1 MSSIEKT
8 FQVKGMTCASC
19 VNTVEKALKD
29 VPGVE
34 EASVNLASEK
44 VRVQMRAEVP
54 EPTLSL
60 AIKNAG
66 YEAVFGPPLNPEAQA
81 RTEGRE
87 VLISALLTLPLI
99 HPFSPPFLIQLSFA
113 SLVQVGFGRKF
124 YLGAYHALKQ
134 KTGNMDLL
142 IAVGTT
148 AAFGLSFMGHHP
160 YFESAASILTLV
172 KLGKWLELRAKAKTT
187 QNLKALE
194 DLKPT
199 FARVVFGDQAFEM
212 PVSGVKVGDRM
223 RVLPSERIQ
232 LDGVVLEGESEV
244 DESFLTGESALVYKK
259 PGDRVMGGAINTLGN
274 LTVQVTALQGD
285 TLLARVIRLIE
296 DANSKK
302 APIQKMV
309 DQVAAIFVP
318 VVFGIAV
325 ITLFVTALAHGSFD
339 EEAWL
344 RAISVLVIACPCALG
359 LATPT
364 AMMVGTGLAAKY
376 GILIRDPEAL
386 ERGHTMSVLALD
398 KTGTLTEGKPS
409 LTRVE
414 SEGGLGGD
422 SESLQIA
429 AALQSG
435 SEHPLAR
442 AVLERAKRDGLLIPK
457 ATQLQIIPGIGIE
470 GWVNGVRYSLGSFR
484 LLEREGILDLV
495 KTHSNGSVSYLL
507 HPTERKIL
515 ARFEF
520 HDQIKVGAKEFVQA
534 LKKMGI
540 RVAILSGDRP
550 EVVGSVAQS
559 LGVLDFHGSL
569 LPEDKAKVI
578 QELKKTER
586 GVGMLGDGIN
596 DAPALASADLGI
608 TFSTG
613 TDVAMQTAGMTL
625 MGPDPLRALDALRIA
640 RKTYSRIR
648 QNLVWAFIYNVIC
661 IPLAASG
668 KLNPMMAGAAM
679 AMSSVSVV
687 FSSLMLGWLYRP
699 FQRNAKS

>member
-8 FQVKGMTCASC
+8 FHVKGMTCASC
-19 VNTVEKALKD
+19 VNTVEKALKE
-29 VPGVE
+29 VPGIE

-44 VRVQMRAEVP
+44 VRVRMNSD
-54 EPTLSL
+54 LSDSVL
-60 AIKNAG
+60 SIAVKNAG
-66 YEAVFGPPLNPEAQA
+66 YEAVFGASLDPGAQA
-81 RTEGRE
+81 RSEGRE
-87 VLISALLTLPLI
+87 VILSALLTLPLI
-99 HPFSPPFLIQLSFA
+99 HPFSPPFWVQLILA
-113 SLVQVGFGRKF
+113 SIVQVGFGRKF
-124 YLGAYHALKQ
+124 YLGAFHALKR

-142 IAVGTT
+142 ISVGTT
-148 AAFGLSFMGHHP
+148 AAFVLSFLGHHP

-187 QNLKALE
+187 QNLRALE
-194 DLKPT
+194 DLRPA

-212 PVSGVKVGDRM
+212 PVSGVKVGDRV
-223 RVLPSERIQ
+223 RVLPSERIP
-232 LDGVVLEGESEV
+232 LDGILLEGESEV

-259 PGDRVMGGAINTLGN
+259 PGDRAMGGAINTLGN
-274 LTVQVTALQGD
+274 LTLKVTALQGD

-302 APIQKMV
+302 APIQKLV
-309 DQVAAIFVP
+309 DRVASVFVP
-318 VVFGIAV
+318 VVFGIAG
-325 ITLFVTALAHGSFD
+325 ITLIWTAVADGGFS
-339 EEAWL
+339 EEAFL

-364 AMMVGTGLAAKY
+364 AMMVGTGLAAKF

-386 ERGHTMSVLALD
+386 ERGHSMTVLALD
-398 KTGTLTEGKPS
+398 KTGTLTEGKPG
-409 LTRVE
+409 LTRIQVE
-414 SEGGLGGD
+414 GTLEEPEALT
-422 SESLQIA
+422 IA

-442 AVLERAKRDGLLIPK
+442 AILERAKRDGIEIPK
-457 ATQLQIIPGIGIE
+457 ASGIKVIPGIGIE
-470 GWVNGVRYSLGSFR
+470 GTLGDHRYSLGSFR
-484 LLEREGILDLV
+484 LLDRDSLRDSMSTQTTGTL
-495 KTHSNGSVSYLL
+495 SYLVI
-507 HPTERKIL
+507 HPENRIL

-520 HDQIKVGAKEFVQA
+520 HDKIKSGAQEFVRS
-534 LKKMGI
+534 LGTMGI
-540 RVAILSGDRP
+540 RVMILSGDRP
-550 EVVGSVAQS
+550 EVVETVAHS
-559 LGVLDFHGSL
+559 LGVPDYRASL
-569 LPEDKAKVI
+569 LPADKAQVV
-578 QELKKTER
+578 QELKKSER
-586 GVGMLGDGIN
+586 GVGMLGDGMN

-625 MGPDPLRALDALRIA
+625 MGPEPLRALDAIRIA

-679 AMSSVSVV
+679 ALSSVSVV
-687 FSSLMLGWLYRP
+687 LSSLMLGWLYRP
-699 FQRNAKS
+699 MPRDSSS